1 MSARSDAPGAG
12 RFLLAVGL
20 LFLPVF
26 AIPLFVDPYW
36 WAERFGWDT
45 GPETDLG
52 HYLGRCLGAV
62 AIAVAGTALAAAR
75 APARNRA
82 IFTVLGTGGALL
94 ALVHLRGLVEDAQP
108 LVEHLET
115 AMYAAFAA
123 LAFRFRPPPPDDS
136 RSI

>member
-1 MSARSDAPGAG
+1 VSNAGSGREERNARL
-12 RFLLAVGL
+12 FLLVVAAA
-20 LFLPVF
+20 FLPVF
-26 AIPLFVDPYW
+26 AVPLFVDPYW

-45 GPETDLG
+45 GPETELG
-52 HYLGRCLGAV
+52 QYFGRCLGAV
-62 AIAVAGTALAAAR
+62 AIGVAGTALAAAR

-82 IFTVLGTGGALL
+82 IFTVLGVAAVAL

-123 LAFRFRPPPPDDS
+123 LAFWLRPGDV
-136 RSI
+136 R